1 MLGDVLMG
9 KTYKSAKEY
18 GFIILLGAISGSFIG
33 EFLGSTFPSL
43 DFLGR
48 IYSIGLNTPVVVDL
62 KVLQFTFGLSLGINL
77 MSIIGV
83 VLALVLY
90 KKF

>member
-1 MLGDVLMG
+1 MG

-18 GFIILLGAISGSFIG
+18 VFITLLGAISGSFIG
-33 EFLGSTFPSL
+33 DFLGSTFPSL
-43 DFLGR
+43 EFLGKA
-48 IYSIGLNTPVVVDL
+48 YYIGLKTPIVIDL
-62 KVLQFTFGLSLGINL
+62 KVLEFTFGLGIGINL

-83 VLALVLY
+83 ILAIILY